1 MKPLIILIG
10 NPAARKSTT
19 GKIDHAA
26 AFLREKGFGTETCL
40 TEKRGDAER
49 LAHEGAGKKP
59 FLIIACGGDGTINE
73 VINGIARSD
82 TPLAILPL
90 GTTNVLAKELS
101 IPEDVKGALE
111 TAISK
116 TPKTVSL
123 GKIVI
128 DAGTSTGPDGTPEV
142 QAGDSPGYSPQA
154 ERYFCLMAG
163 IGFDGETVHDVNTS
177 LKKISGK
184 AAYIFSGIN
193 NFLNYRPDEIFFN
206 IDGKAYSGYCAIIGK
221 AGRYGG
227 NFRATPDANL
237 AEPSLY
243 ACIFKGGKR
252 SDLLRYI
259 FRIIRGSHL
268 KEDDII
274 YLKASDIEIHGHA
287 HIQIDGDYL
296 GVTPARLSVEK
307 DALKIIY

>member
-1 MKPLIILIG
+1 MKSLIILIG
-10 NPAARKSTT
+10 NPAARKSTA

-26 AFLREKGFGTETCL
+26 AFLQEKGFETETYL
-40 TEKRGDAER
+40 TQKRGDAER
-49 LAHEGAGKKP
+49 LAHESAKKKP

-73 VINGIARSD
+73 VINGIAWSD

-101 IPEDVKGALE
+101 VPEDLKGALE

-128 DAGTSTGPDGTPEV
+128 DAETSTGPDGIPEV
-142 QAGDSPGYSPQA
+142 QAEGTPGYSPPS

-163 IGFDGETVHDVNTS
+163 IGFDGKTVHDVNTS

-221 AGRYGG
+221 AGSYGG

-252 SDLLRYI
+252 TDLLRYI
-259 FRIIRGSHL
+259 FGIIRGSHL

-274 YLKASDIEIHGHA
+274 YLKASDIEIHGRA
-287 HIQIDGDYL
+287 HVQIDGDYL

-307 DALKIIY
+307 DALKIVY